1 MPAYRTNRMNIMKGK
16 RKSYSKNKNPYQR
29 PLSKVPRYTLS
40 QGGVP
45 NALMRSGPALQSP
58 EIKFLE
64 VPVTDPGTQNWT
76 FIQPTTM
83 LTAIIQ
89 GPSANQRIGRQIRV
103 IGFTY
108 RLNVTA
114 FTVSLLPTVTIG
126 VNVYPPTQ
134 SVAPAP
140 FSMDI
145 ILDKQ
150 NAGSAFLPT
159 LSGSNGSIYTAAD
172 ISGLPNVNSQDRFR
186 FLKRI
191 EVKNPQE
198 ETHLISGLIKT
209 NFVVDYNDVANNL
222 ASLQANNLL
231 VTFAAVGGLNPAVAG
246 VFRVVYIDV

>member
-45 NALMRSGPALQSP
+45 NALVRSGPALQSP
-58 EIKFLE
+58 EIKFKE
-64 VPVTDPGTQNWT
+64 FPVSDPASQLWT
-76 FIQPTTM
+76 YIQPTLM
-83 LTAIIQ
+83 LASITQ
-89 GPSANQRIGRQIRV
+89 GIGPNSRIGRQIRV
-103 IGFTY
+103 LGFTY

-114 FTVSLLPTVTIG
+114 YTVSLLPSVIIG
-126 VNVYPPTQ
+126 PNVYPATQ
-134 SVAPAP
+134 SVSPAP
-140 FSMDI
+140 FTMDI

-150 NAGSAFLPT
+150 NSGSAFLPT
-159 LSGSNGSIYTAAD
+159 VNGSNGSIYTSSDVNA
-172 ISGLPNVNSQDRFR
+172 LPNVNSQDRFK

-191 EVKNPQE
+191 EIKNPQE

-209 NFVVDYNDVANNL
+209 NFVVDYNADTGLLSDLQSNNL
-222 ASLQANNLL
+222 V